1 MSVRRGGEAKS
12 VPRDFLAFLAR
23 KNLYLLHALYQCFGG
38 EGIHQP
44 HGLNKCAEFAARDW
58 TMDVMN
64 VKSPQPGVGQDILP
78 EDKAYMR
85 N

>member
-1 MSVRRGGEAKS
+1 MAKQNPSHLIFWLSWRG
-12 VPRDFLAFLAR
+12 
-23 KNLYLLHALYQCFGG
+23 KNLHLLHALYQYFGG

-64 VKSPQPGVGQDILP
+64 IKSPQPGVSQDILP
-78 EDKAYMR
+78 EDKAYMTV
-85 N
+85 NY

>member
-1 MSVRRGGEAKS
+1 M
-12 VPRDFLAFLAR
+12 
-23 KNLYLLHALYQCFGG
+23 FGG

-64 VKSPQPGVGQDILP
+64 VKSPQPGVSQDILP

>member
-1 MSVRRGGEAKS
+1 MSVRPGGEAKS

-23 KNLYLLHALYQCFGG
+23 KKSTFTSRVISMFGG

-44 HGLNKCAEFAARDW
+44 HGLNKCADFAARDW

-64 VKSPQPGVGQDILP
+64 VKSPQPGVSQDILP